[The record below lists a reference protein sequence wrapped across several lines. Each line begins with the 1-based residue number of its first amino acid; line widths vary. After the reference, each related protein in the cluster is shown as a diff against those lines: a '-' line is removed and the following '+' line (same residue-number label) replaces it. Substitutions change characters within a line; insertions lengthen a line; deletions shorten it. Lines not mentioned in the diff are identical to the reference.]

1 MNAIRIPGGRLL
13 AFQVFSF
20 IVIVTAWHIGFQ
32 DAESRQFLPSPAGV
46 WHAAVQYIGD
56 GSLLSATRG
65 SLGRVLLGFVAAAIL
80 GVGFGLSMGFIP
92 VVRRAL
98 MPILE
103 AMRAI
108 APIAWIPLA
117 VVWFGIT
124 GTASIFIVAYSAFFP
139 FVVNTAHGISHLD
152 QRLLQAARSL
162 GAPPLRISYMVVLP
176 AILPVLIL
184 ASRLSMGA
192 AWGAIIA
199 AEMAM
204 GVKLSGGEVASEGL
218 GQLMIRTL
226 YVKRDINA
234 LVVFLLTIG
243 VVALLVD
250 SIFRLV
256 DRRIK
261 WSSVA

>member
-1 MNAIRIPGGRLL
+1 MNASRILGGRLL
-13 AFQVFSF
+13 AFQ
-20 IVIVTAWHIGFQ
+20 IVSLLAIVTAWDIGVQ
-32 DAESRQFLPSPAGV
+32 HAASRQFLPSPTGV
-46 WHAAVQYIGD
+46 WHAVIQYIGD
-56 GSLLSATRG
+56 GSLITATRG

-92 VVRRAL
+92 VVKRAL

-124 GTASIFIVAYSAFFP
+124 GAASIFIVAYSAFFP

-152 QRLLQAARSL
+152 QRLVHAARSL
-162 GAPPLRISYMVVLP
+162 GAPPLRIAYMVVLP

-226 YVKRDINA
+226 YVKRDIDA

-243 VVALLVD
+243 IIALLVD
-250 SIFRLV
+250 LIFRLI